1 MSSGTAIT
9 PRRRAWTDSPAAC
22 CTHEHRIRYGL
33 PSAVR
38 PGGAQWTSAVSAE
51 AFARRGHR
59 IVIVTP
65 NYGAASREERY
76 GAEVNGFRFPSRCVS
91 VVESTGARSALLFGG
106 EDEVAEFADG
116 AEAGAGA
123 GDVEGGLADGGN
135 GVGDGDGEADQRHRR

>member
-38 PGGAQWTSAVSAE
+38 PGGAQWTHAVSAE

-59 IVIVTP
+59 IVIVMPLLRVVDLADRAPDQPRAGCGGCRSRWPGWTIACVSP
-65 NYGAASREERY
+65 KPAGCSYVLGAALH
-76 GAEVNGFRFPSRCVS
+76 
-91 VVESTGARSALLFGG
+91 TG
-106 EDEVAEFADG
+106 
-116 AEAGAGA
+116 
-123 GDVEGGLADGGN
+123 
-135 GVGDGDGEADQRHRR
+135 

>member
-1 MSSGTAIT
+1 M
-9 PRRRAWTDSPAAC
+9 
-22 CTHEHRIRYGL
+22 
-33 PSAVR
+33 
-38 PGGAQWTSAVSAE
+38 SAE

-76 GAEVNGFRFPSRCVS
+76 GVEVNGFRFPSGSRRACRRAAQRRETRGRHAASRCVS

-135 GVGDGDGEADQRHRR
+135 GVGDGD